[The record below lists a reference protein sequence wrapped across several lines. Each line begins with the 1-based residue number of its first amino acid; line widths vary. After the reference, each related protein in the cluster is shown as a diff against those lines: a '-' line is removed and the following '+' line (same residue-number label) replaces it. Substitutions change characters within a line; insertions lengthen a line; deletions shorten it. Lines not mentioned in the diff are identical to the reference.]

1 MEIARESEA
10 GRTGGC
16 RAILTQ
22 VPARDKPRDLSVT
35 SVAVN
40 ASTASPVVLAPPVAS
55 LDRIVIGLAF
65 LVPSFVKSEPTGSGR
80 APSVHLALTIGNAYR
95 NPAISAL
102 EVEVAGPE
110 NEVTPDGQKHL
121 NASCSLRR

>member
-1 MEIARESEA
+1 MEIAQESEA

-22 VPARDKPRDLSVT
+22 VSRPGQAPR
-35 SVAVN
+35 
-40 ASTASPVVLAPPVAS
+40 PVSHLCCRERVDGEPSRTAPPVAS

-121 NASCSLRR
+121 NAS